1 MKKILLTIALIGIL
15 VAGVVGYLLY
25 NKPHRDIGKAS
36 SDFVVDAS
44 TLFREFEED
53 EAAANTKYLD
63 KVIKVRGNVKSAHT
77 DAEGN
82 MMLTLEAGDEMFGVT
97 CTIPEKN
104 LANAATIRE
113 GQHLTVKG
121 VCTGKL
127 MDVVLIRCVPE
138 D

>member
-1 MKKILLTIALIGIL
+1 MKKTILIIALIGIL
-15 VAGVVGYLLY
+15 VAGIVGYMLY
-25 NKPHRDIGKAS
+25 NKPHRDISKTS

-63 KVIKVRGNVKSAHT
+63 KVVKVRGNVKSAKT

-82 MMLTLEAGDEMFGVT
+82 MMLTLDAGDQMFGVT
-97 CTIPEKN
+97 CTVPEEN
-104 LANAATIRE
+104 LTEAADIRE
-113 GQHLTVKG
+113 GEQITVKG

-138 D
+138 G